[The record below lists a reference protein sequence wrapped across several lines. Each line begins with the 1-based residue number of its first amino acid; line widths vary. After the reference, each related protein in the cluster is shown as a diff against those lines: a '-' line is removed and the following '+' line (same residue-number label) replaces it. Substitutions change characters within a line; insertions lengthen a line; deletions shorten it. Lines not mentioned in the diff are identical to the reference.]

1 MRIQISPQDIG
12 VEIHSI
18 GYRRKFYKY
27 DTSNNCYG
35 LIQRDMGLYADGPS
49 IYLVK
54 TSVFYSESD
63 SNEYDIV
70 GRIDSTLEISNGG
83 VVDHGLMITDNRNA
97 IDYRDSSFIRQTKY
111 GDKYRFYD
119 THNIDIYSKSLVK
132 NKTIPSKIMFHSSL
146 VENWPVVEGFGD
158 RSRYD
163 EHVKNIISDMYMFN
177 IDSVLIVADSL
188 DRFNIC
194 KVTVN
199 NVVPENYWGPV
210 IYRFTLSVR
219 DSVLEIVNTTKKS
232 LTFFN
237 VYIFLSETTCYVRVF
252 NTVKFERTTFH
263 LNRSVLD
270 SMIMSGVDREDV
282 IIDPKFNQPL
292 LLSYIE

>member
-1 MRIQISPQDIG
+1 MRIQISPRDIG
-12 VEIHSI
+12 VEIHNI

-54 TSVFYSESD
+54 TSVFYSKSD

-83 VVDHGLMITDNRNA
+83 VIDHGLMITDNRNA

-119 THNIDIYSKSLVK
+119 THIIDIYSKSLVK

-146 VENWPVVEGFGD
+146 VENWPVAEGSGD
-158 RSRYD
+158 RSQYD

-177 IDSVLIVADSL
+177 IDSISIAADSL

-219 DSVLEIVNTTKKS
+219 DSVLGIINTTKKS
-232 LTFFN
+232 ITFFN
-237 VYIFLSETTCYVRVF
+237 VYIFLSEATCYVRVF
-252 NTVKFERTTFH
+252 NTVKLERTTFH

-282 IIDPKFNQPL
+282 IIDPKHNQPL